1 MALNISILRTRA
13 ITAIVFVMVMM
24 GGLLYN
30 QWSFLLLFSIILVG
44 CFYEYHQ
51 LMGKINEQYRATPF
65 LFKLQSILIGL
76 SVVLAQAGKSRLY
89 QAIPLWNLVVGMII
103 LAGILFVIT
112 AIFFRNSLGYPVK
125 LYTTLGI
132 LYIMMPT
139 VMMIDLY
146 DKSIQ
151 YFTGADWVL
160 PMTIIATIWINDT
173 MAYLVGSLIGKT
185 PLSSIS
191 PKKTKEGTYGGMVL
205 AVLVVSLGG
214 YFIWGM
220 AIKPLLFISI
230 TASIAGTLG
239 DLLESK
245 IKRKAGVKDSGTFM
259 PGHGGFLD
267 RFDSLLIA
275 IPAVWLVLFLFL

>member
-1 MALNISILRTRA
+1 MALNLSILRTRA

-51 LMGKINEQYRATPF
+51 LMGKINEQYQATPF
-65 LFKLQSILIGL
+65 IFKLQSILSGL
-76 SVVLAQAGKSRLY
+76 WLMLILAGKSRLY
-89 QAIPLWNLVVGMII
+89 QAIPLWDLAIWIII
-103 LAGILFVIT
+103 LAGILFAIT
-112 AIFFRNSLGYPVK
+112 AIFFRNSLGYPVNF
-125 LYTTLGI
+125 YTTLGI
-132 LYIMMPT
+132 LYITMPS

-151 YFTGADWVL
+151 YFTGANWVL

-214 YFIWGM
+214 YFIGGM

>member
-1 MALNISILRTRA
+1 MALNLQVFKTRA
-13 ITAIVFVMVMM
+13 LTAIVFVMVMM
-24 GGLLYN
+24 GGILYN
-30 QWSFLLLFSIILVG
+30 QWSFLLLFSIILAG

-51 LMGKINEQYRATPF
+51 LMGKINELYQATPF
-65 LFKLQSILIGL
+65 IFKIQSTLIGL
-76 SVVLAQAGKSRLY
+76 LLVLVLAGKSRLY
-89 QAIPLWNLVVGMII
+89 QAIPLWNLAIGLIVLI
-103 LAGILFVIT
+103 GILFIVT
-112 AIFFRNSLGYPVK
+112 AIFFRSNLGYPVK
-125 LYTTLGI
+125 FYTTSGL
-132 LYIMMPT
+132 LYIAMPC

-146 DKSIQ
+146 DHSTQFFK
-151 YFTGADWVL
+151 GADWIL
-160 PMTIIATIWINDT
+160 PIIIIATIWMNDT

-191 PKKTKEGTYGGMVL
+191 PKKTREGTYGGMLL

-275 IPAVWLVLFLFL
+275 IPAVWLVLFLFF

>member
-1 MALNISILRTRA
+1 MALNIQVFKTRA
-13 ITAIVFVMVMM
+13 LTALVFVLVMM
-24 GGLLYN
+24 VGLLYN
-30 QWSFLLLFSIILVG
+30 QWSFLLLFSIILAG

-51 LMGKINEQYRATPF
+51 LMGKINELYQATPF
-65 LFKLQSILIGL
+65 IFKIQSTLIGFL
-76 SVVLAQAGKSRLY
+76 LILVLAGKSRLY
-89 QAIPLWNLVVGMII
+89 QAIPLWNLAIWMIGLI
-103 LAGILFVIT
+103 GILFIVT
-112 AIFFRNSLGYPVK
+112 AIFFRSNLGYPVK
-125 LYTTLGI
+125 FYTTSGL
-132 LYIMMPT
+132 LYIAMPC

-146 DKSIQ
+146 DHSTQFFK
-151 YFTGADWVL
+151 GADWVL
-160 PMTIIATIWINDT
+160 PIIIIATIWMNDT

-205 AVLVVSLGG
+205 AVLMVSLGG
-214 YFIWGM
+214 YFIGGM
-220 AIKPLLFISI
+220 ALKPVLFISI

-245 IKRKAGVKDSGTFM
+245 IKRRAGVKDSGSFM

-275 IPAVWLVLFLFL
+275 IPAVWLVLFLFF